1 MIGGN
6 KEIYACLQNNTF
18 VLVLFQVYGILT
30 LQQRHLCSPVNEI
43 QHQPTHQACQ
53 KHILKKHTTNDVMS
67 QSQNSHNSTT
77 ARSPDIPQIQWGI
90 TDDFF
95 CMCDDNTYA
104 DATREIAPLWNEWAD
119 DVENIL
125 HRMIDQMEQLSISYD
140 DYLTLVAHLATYPAR
155 PALPSTAP
163 QSHEDSN
170 RRLIDAWNAWADVVE
185 SIANDMTRAIVHSVP
200 LPREQQMLGA
210 GGPFDFSLDLSKQ
223 DPPPMHVAAHMREML
238 RDGTVAREGLADL
251 MEDLCI

>member
-1 MIGGN
+1 M
-6 KEIYACLQNNTF
+6 LQ
-18 VLVLFQVYGILT
+18 
-30 LQQRHLCSPVNEI
+30 R
-43 QHQPTHQACQ
+43 
-53 KHILKKHTTNDVMS
+53 
-67 QSQNSHNSTT
+67 
-77 ARSPDIPQIQWGI
+77 QWGI
-90 TDDFF
+90 TDDIF
-95 CMCDDNTYA
+95 CMCDDNTFA

-119 DVENIL
+119 DVENTI
-125 HRMIDQMEQLSISYD
+125 HRMIDQMEELSISYD

-223 DPPPMHVAAHMREML
+223 DPPPMHVAAHLREML